1 MPTRIGSSTVLAA
14 SSRIGRSRQKAAG
27 ASCTRLSSDLAML
40 LISLRRREKNEQRR
54 RLHCASHSKR
64 RPRRGGGDE
73 KKHSSVRVEV
83 VGHGSSLQILG
94 YQVLN
99 DSNSWGTAFLVGDT
113 PIPINSYNGVE
124 QNNSEFSSRNSHFLS
139 RGQRK

>member
-1 MPTRIGSSTVLAA
+1 MNRDGDSI
-14 SSRIGRSRQKAAG
+14 
-27 ASCTRLSSDLAML
+27 ML
-40 LISLRRREKNEQRR
+40 LIRSEGQGE
-54 RLHCASHSKR
+54 A
-64 RPRRGGGDE
+64 GGDE